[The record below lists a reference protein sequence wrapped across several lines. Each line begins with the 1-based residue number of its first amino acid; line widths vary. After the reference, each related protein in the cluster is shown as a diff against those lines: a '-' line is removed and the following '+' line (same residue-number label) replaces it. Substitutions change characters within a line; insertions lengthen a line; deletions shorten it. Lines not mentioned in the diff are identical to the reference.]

1 MEAVLTWAAE
11 VGEGMDDLTP
21 EQRKDVLQ
29 IVVEEIVIDRE
40 NNADITLT
48 TSVEVRSARAW
59 HKPKVK
65 RSRLNHFL
73 LNIAFGN
80 LKPELERSAE
90 R

>member
-1 MEAVLTWAAE
+1 
-11 VGEGMDDLTP
+11 MDDLTP
-21 EQRKDVLQ
+21 ERRKDVLQ

-48 TSVEVRSARAW
+48 TSVVERSARAW

-65 RSRLNHFL
+65 RSQPSHFL
-73 LNIAFGN
+73 LNIAYGN
-80 LKPELERSAE
+80 LKPELERNAE